1 MFEKYAKEQSKY
13 GRNRVDASRLE
24 YEKEVKD
31 RTNLKLNWGV
41 QNRWEQRELD
51 EVLKNQHVRRSSH
64 RDISQIKKDG
74 TAHRIQEFHSVDE
87 IYYFMDNLFTEGF
100 DERSINMALDVFL
113 RDFA

>member
-64 RDISQIKKDG
+64 RDIS
-74 TAHRIQEFHSVDE
+74 
-87 IYYFMDNLFTEGF
+87 
-100 DERSINMALDVFL
+100 
-113 RDFA
+113 